1 MESMALAEQR
11 RPDQLVVASCCMDM
25 ECTTAAGFADLLLRV
40 VWPADRQAMITT
52 RKLRLE
58 RDPLPGSIIT
68 SVFFVLSLLSLSL
81 FLSLSHAGMEV
92 YTHIRCMYT
101 LQGEGGQSNGG
112 NE

>member
-1 MESMALAEQR
+1 
-11 RPDQLVVASCCMDM
+11 MDM

-81 FLSLSHAGMEV
+81 SFSLSHAGMEV
-92 YTHIRCMYT
+92 YTY
-101 LQGEGGQSNGG
+101 
-112 NE
+112 

>member
-1 MESMALAEQR
+1 MY
-11 RPDQLVVASCCMDM
+11 M

-58 RDPLPGSIIT
+58 RDPLIAWLDHH
-68 SVFFVLSLLSLSL
+68 LSFILICALFSLSLS
-81 FLSLSHAGMEV
+81 LSLSHAGMEV
-92 YTHIRCMYT
+92 YTHIRFMYT